1 MEKLNRYLSFEL
13 LFALLFIIAFFLPWV
28 DMGLLKIIGW
38 DIPSWKKTITKFSNF
53 VSRNKT
59 SIYQAYIVYL
69 IPVFSILVMTLWVTL
84 KQKMARI
91 LLACTGI
98 FTFALSIYLYFSVP
112 KAGSGIYLLFVSSLL
127 SIIYLY
133 FIFRKKKAT
142 IEQAQ

>member
-28 DMGLLKIIGW
+28 DLGLLKIIGW
-38 DIPSWKKTITKFSNF
+38 DIPSLQKKITKVSNF
-53 VSRNKT
+53 FSRDKAFV
-59 SIYQAYIVYL
+59 YQAYIVYL
-69 IPVFSILVMTLWVTL
+69 IPIFSILVIILWVTL

-91 LLACTGI
+91 LLACTGT

-133 FIFRKKKAT
+133 SIFRKKKAT
-142 IEQAQ
+142 IEQV